1 MLQSSIS
8 TGSPVQLPPFACLT
22 SLILDLARCPGPQ
35 VFEHLP
41 IVQSPQTQL
50 IAGTL
55 DKEFNQFKRLKRKI
69 NIFSQ

>member
-50 IAGTL
+50 IAGML
-55 DKEFNQFKRLKRKI
+55 DKVIQLI
-69 NIFSQ
+69 LAL